1 MHDMQVGGV
10 ISSGPVIGGVPAAT
24 LAFCVLIVIS
34 RVGIW
39 ITDMVVSQIFQMVTR
54 LCLLTPH

>member
-1 MHDMQVGGV
+1 MN
-10 ISSGPVIGGVPAAT
+10 SGPVIGGVPAAT

-39 ITDMVVSQIFQMVTR
+39 ITDMVVSQIFQMVTHFCLR
-54 LCLLTPH
+54 LHTTH

>member
-1 MHDMQVGGV
+1 MN
-10 ISSGPVIGGVPAAT
+10 SGPVIGGVPAAT

-39 ITDMVVSQIFQMVTR
+39 ITDMVVSQIVQMVTHFCLR
-54 LCLLTPH
+54 LLTLTER